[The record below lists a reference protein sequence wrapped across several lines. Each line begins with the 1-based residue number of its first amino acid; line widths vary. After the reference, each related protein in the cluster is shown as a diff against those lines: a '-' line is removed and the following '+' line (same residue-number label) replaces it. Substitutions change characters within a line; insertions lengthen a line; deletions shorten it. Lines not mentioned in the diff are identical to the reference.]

1 MKKKQVLA
9 ETPNETIYTQ
19 LGTLSQILPSRELIK
34 NVTSHKGDH
43 KQYFIPFALMPFLSL
58 SPLYCLYTQ
67 ASLYESQGRPTV
79 KNELLKTWP
88 SILK

>member
-43 KQYFIPFALMPFLSL
+43 KQYFIPFALVPFLWL
-58 SPLYCLYTQ
+58 SPSYCLYTQ
-67 ASLYESQGRPTV
+67 ASLYESHGSLTV

-88 SILK
+88 SSLK